1 MKRIIITE
9 AQEQKL
15 IEILNNEELPV
26 VQQMPVSKKVNKPYC
41 VDPDKVKV
49 VKSFL
54 DNNFQKNNLERIGAN
69 GMPEKVRIVTMFSS
83 TGEPLKNLYDEDLH
97 DLLIEK
103 FKKMFLDSNE
113 RSLFLKQVMNDWFD
127 NKIGVHGTLSVNSF

>member
-26 VQQMPVSKKVNKPYC
+26 VQQMPVSKKANKPYC

-103 FKKMFLDSNE
+103 FKKMFLDKNE